1 VEPITCSSGDAA
13 TAKRRWLGP
22 RIAGVAAIEFALVL
36 IVLLLIVAGVVEFGR
51 AFWHYDTLAKATR
64 DGARF
69 MSMEPVATIG
79 DAATLNAARQ
89 LVINAA
95 NAANVSP
102 ALTAENV
109 SVNCLDTAF
118 QPVACVDGTAPANVR
133 VGISTT
139 WGAASDYTVT
149 IGGVIPFFL
158 PTGGSRTFTA
168 TFTPHTTM
176 RYMQ

>member
-1 VEPITCSSGDAA
+1 VAPITCSSADPASS
-13 TAKRRWLGP
+13 RRVPARQG
-22 RIAGVAAIEFALVL
+22 GVAAIEFALVL

-69 MSMEPVATIG
+69 MSMEPVATVG
-79 DAATLNAARQ
+79 DAATINAAKQ

-102 ALTAENV
+102 ALTTANV
-109 SVNCLDTAF
+109 SVNCLDAAF
-118 QPVACVDGTAPANVR
+118 QPVTCVSGTAPANVR

-158 PTGGSRTFTA
+158 PTGGSKTFTA